1 MADAEHEN
9 TAQLDASLMIEVAA
23 GNQPSLAALYD
34 RYASLM
40 LALGLRI
47 VGDRGAAE
55 DLLHDVFVEVWQKA
69 GDYDRSRGSVR
80 AWLLLRMR
88 SRALDRVR
96 SAHRRRTEQLE
107 EGAADRIEGKPADP
121 SAAAERSLIRRA
133 LADLPDEQREV
144 LELAYYEGLTTTEIS
159 EQVSV
164 PVGFTLGAASS
175 QSRPHVRVPS
185 ASSLQHAASPTPSR
199 SRSRKP

>member
-107 EGAADRIEGKPADP
+107 EGAADRIEGKHADP
-121 SAAAERSLIRRA
+121 SASAERSLIRRA

-164 PVGFTLGAASS
+164 PVGTVKSRMNAA
-175 QSRPHVRVPS
+175 R
-185 ASSLQHAASPTPSR
+185 AKLR
-199 SRSRKP
+199 SVLSEPG